1 MEFNLNNLK
10 YTITINRDVEIIQRW
25 KPLVDEFESAL
36 DEGSSKLIA
45 DKFLSSEKTVIM
57 ISHNLEQSFLQRFD
71 SIIFMEN
78 GEVTAMEKY
87 EVLLKKL

>member
-1 MEFNLNNLK
+1 
-10 YTITINRDVEIIQRW
+10 
-25 KPLVDEFESAL
+25 
-36 DEGSSKLIA
+36 
-45 DKFLSSEKTVIM
+45 M

>member
-36 DEGSSKLIA
+36 DKGSSKLIA
-45 DKFLSSEKTVIM
+45 DKF
-57 ISHNLEQSFLQRFD
+57 
-71 SIIFMEN
+71 
-78 GEVTAMEKY
+78 
-87 EVLLKKL
+87 